1 LDQQKAARNETLVN
15 MHETKQKTAPKPAD
29 DNKAPVIWDHDAM
42 IGSSARMDDSK
53 RRKFIAEAASET
65 TGLKSRFGSS
75 GFA

>member
-1 LDQQKAARNETLVN
+1 
-15 MHETKQKTAPKPAD
+15 MHETKQKATPKQED
-29 DNKAPVIWDHDAM
+29 TTKAPVIWDRDTM

-53 RRKFIAEAASET
+53 RRKFIQEAASET